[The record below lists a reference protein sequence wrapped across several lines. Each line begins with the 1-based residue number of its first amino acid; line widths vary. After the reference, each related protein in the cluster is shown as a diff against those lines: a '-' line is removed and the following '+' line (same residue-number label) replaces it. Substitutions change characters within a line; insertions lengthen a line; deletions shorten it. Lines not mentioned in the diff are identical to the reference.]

1 MSNGHSQWLLSGHTR
16 NCLAKTHYML
26 PITLM
31 FQVREVDGHKL
42 LQIRNPW
49 ANDVEWNGPW
59 SDFSPEWTDRM
70 KHKLKYSPQVA
81 NKLHFSSFLH
91 LQSSCHFLLHGDGNN
106 YSHS

>member
-1 MSNGHSQWLLSGHTR
+1 
-16 NCLAKTHYML
+16 ML
-26 PITLM
+26 PITLL

-70 KHKLKYSPQVA
+70 KHKLKYSPQVC
-81 NKLHFSSFLH
+81 KQTTFLIISTFMEFLSFPLTW
-91 LQSSCHFLLHGDGNN
+91 
-106 YSHS
+106 